1 MDSTAVFMYQ
11 SHLFDIKTSEE
22 GLHSEGFSK
31 KLLVEESSSLKV
43 RKVKYFLFRKYFF
56 PLPINH
62 D

>member
-43 RKVKYFLFRKYFF
+43 RKVKYFFF
-56 PLPINH
+56 
-62 D
+62 